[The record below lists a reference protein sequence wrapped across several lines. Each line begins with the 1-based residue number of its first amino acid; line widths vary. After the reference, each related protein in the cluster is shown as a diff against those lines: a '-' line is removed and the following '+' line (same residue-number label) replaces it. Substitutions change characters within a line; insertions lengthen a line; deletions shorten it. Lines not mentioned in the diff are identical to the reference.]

1 MHPSEMSPSNK
12 IQQIIFCYFCY
23 FLFFHT
29 KTLFLIGQFTVN
41 TKKRVEKVKQ
51 ISRVDTYIFLLHRLI
66 SYNFYV

>member
-12 IQQIIFCYFCY
+12 IQQIIFCYF
-23 FLFFHT
+23 LFFHT
-29 KTLFLIGQFTVN
+29 KTLFLIDQFTVN